1 MITKFS
7 TPAISTPATAPSGK
21 SSNTL
26 LYVLIGGVL
35 LYLGWKY
42 LIKPKQDK
50 VSQADGSQNLKEVQ
64 NNDEH
69 TNNN

>member
-1 MITKFS
+1 MITKFN
-7 TPAISTPATAPSGK
+7 TPTISTPATAPSGK

-42 LIKPKQDK
+42 FIKPKQEK
-50 VSQADGSQNLKEVQ
+50 TAQAEGSQNITEKQ
-64 NNDEH
+64 NESDSNTD
-69 TNNN
+69 